1 LPWQT
6 ETAGGGPGS
15 RVRQRTGKTTTCMSG
30 GGVGG
35 GSSTAGGG
43 VGGVGGG
50 GSSSNSGAND
60 SVQRGAAG
68 GGSSSNSGAND
79 SSAQRGVYWK
89 RNDSMRLV
97 HLLIDPELKPLF
109 LAIEP
114 QNTHRTEPLRSAGDE
129 P

>member
-1 LPWQT
+1 MTKFAAFRTQT
-6 ETAGGGPGS
+6 DADQVMSAAGGGGS
-15 RVRQRTGKTTTCMSG
+15 
-30 GGVGG
+30 
-35 GSSTAGGG
+35 AG
-43 VGGVGGG
+43 GGVGGG
-50 GSSSNSGAND
+50 GSISNNSATND

-68 GGSSSNSGAND
+68 GGGSSNNGAND

-114 QNTHRTEPLRSAGDE
+114 QTTHRTEPLRSAGDQ

>member
-1 LPWQT
+1 
-6 ETAGGGPGS
+6 
-15 RVRQRTGKTTTCMSG
+15 MSG

-35 GSSTAGGG
+35 SSAAGGS
-43 VGGVGGG
+43 VGGG
-50 GSSSNSGAND
+50 GGGSSNGGANDLMQRGAAGGSSSSNSGAND
-60 SVQRGAAG
+60 I
-68 GGSSSNSGAND
+68 
-79 SSAQRGVYWK
+79 SAQRGVYWK

-129 P
+129 PKP

>member
-1 LPWQT
+1 
-6 ETAGGGPGS
+6 
-15 RVRQRTGKTTTCMSG
+15 MSG
-30 GGVGG
+30 GGVGAG
-35 GSSTAGGG
+35 GSAAGGG
-43 VGGVGGG
+43 VVGG

-114 QNTHRTEPLRSAGDE
+114 QNTHRTEPLRSAGDD